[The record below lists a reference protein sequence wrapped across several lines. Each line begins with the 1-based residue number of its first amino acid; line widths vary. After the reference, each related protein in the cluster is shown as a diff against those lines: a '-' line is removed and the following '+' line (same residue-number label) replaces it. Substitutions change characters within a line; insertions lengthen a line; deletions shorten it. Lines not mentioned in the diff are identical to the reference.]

1 MKNPRKP
8 ETKGPRVE
16 NYRLK
21 EIGQK
26 RCGTCEQVKPLT
38 EFNCR
43 NKVRN
48 WWKTWCRDCE
58 SAHFKVHYQKHASAM
73 RERGKAY
80 YRTHYLKYRDLIFQV
95 LGNVC
100 ACCGE
105 DEPLFL
111 TVDHI
116 NGDGKHQKT
125 KTGQRWGGWSVW
137 RTIRAEAEPKKRFRI
152 LCFNCNCGRER
163 SADKVCPH
171 QSQERKLRVV
181 S

>member
-1 MKNPRKP
+1 MRKPRKP
-8 ETKGPRVE
+8 ETQGPRVKT
-16 NYRLK
+16 YILK
-21 EIGQK
+21 AGGKK
-26 RCGTCEQVKPLT
+26 RCSRCHEVKTLE
-38 EFNCR
+38 EFNFRRIDKDWRKDLC
-43 NKVRN
+43 KP
-48 WWKTWCRDCE
+48 CE
-58 SAHFKVHYQKHASAM
+58 SARFKSYYQKNTDLM

-95 LGNVC
+95 LGSVC
-100 ACCGE
+100 VCCGE

-125 KTGQRWGGWSVW
+125 KTGQRWGGWAVW

-163 SADKVCPH
+163 SQDKVCPH
-171 QSQERKLRVV
+171 QRQERKLRVV